1 MYKLFLIILISF
13 SLSGCDGID
22 IGGCD
27 KYASKHSCNYV
38 ENEATY
44 NVLFYF
50 PTRSSDSKEYYV
62 GTTKGLQQCGAQAKS
77 YAFQKGGGNASYDWG
92 YICCMQTKD
101 SSCEEKHR

>member
-1 MYKLFLIILISF
+1 MKKIFMLLLTPF
-13 SLSGCDGID
+13 LSGCDVAD

-38 ENEATY
+38 EKEATY

-50 PTRSSDSKEYYV
+50 PTRGSDSKEYYV
-62 GTTKGLQQCGAQAKS
+62 GTSKGLQQCSAEARS
-77 YAFQKGGGNASYDWG
+77 YAFQKGGGNANYDWG